1 MGTAATGLASIWNQG
16 RTCSSNQ
23 IEMPEQCPGY
33 DPALTPQGAAST
45 ETSELQLFLNRT
57 PANKPKPELNKA
69 ALQPPGDFAIEQF
82 WEKKQQPNP
91 DHWKLERNGDR
102 SDSEGAGHGDECEW

>member
-16 RTCSSNQ
+16 RTCASNQ
-23 IEMPEQCPGY
+23 VEIPEQCPGY

-45 ETSELQLFLNRT
+45 EASELRLFLNGT

-69 ALQPPGDFAIEQF
+69 AFQPPGDFAIEQF
-82 WEKKQQPNP
+82 WEIKTRPLETGMKWRQQ
-91 DHWKLERNGDR
+91 E
-102 SDSEGAGHGDECEW
+102 